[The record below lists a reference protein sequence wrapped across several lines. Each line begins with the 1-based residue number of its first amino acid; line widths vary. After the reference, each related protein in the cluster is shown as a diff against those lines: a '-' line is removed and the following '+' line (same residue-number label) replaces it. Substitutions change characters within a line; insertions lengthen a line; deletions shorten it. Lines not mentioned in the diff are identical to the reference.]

1 MHGVAWKSDGA
12 PAWSK
17 ACGELAPGDR
27 DCNITAVATHG
38 DEVVVAAQNGGRT
51 TFSRID
57 GAGVVTGAGATDDGS
72 VVDQLSPS
80 PTSIVFGGTFDAV
93 IGRL

>member
-38 DEVVVAAQNGGRT
+38 DEVVAAQNGGRT

-57 GAGVVTGAGATDDGS
+57 GAGVVTGAGATDDGT